1 MSGEGFPGS
10 ISSAPG
16 FKGDS
21 ASSGKVFPQK
31 SSLPVHRGFMPPQ
44 PEGTRQSIYIMAI
57 RNMMDQGFR
66 NYLSVE
72 KEQQP
77 AGGQFPGDRKTPKF
91 SQDTPQSPHA
101 GNLRG
106 KTQSDFLASTP
117 QYMVPNYGR
126 AAAKTGSGHAENTG
140 DFQPGEKP
148 AQTTAKSFSPPR
160 TGELPRS
167 TTSSSPGVTGRFA
180 SEDAEKALLEH
191 YRSTFSKDAYRS
203 RLPSEM
209 QQYQSPIPGKE
220 KPPERASRQSD
231 HHQPSVR
238 QETASGTS
246 SLQQKSG
253 YQADNRMPAYGAGS
267 FPPTPEKGGAM
278 SPEKPP
284 DSKPSGLTSG
294 KEGFSPQSTSHETS
308 GQGIVG
314 RSSTPET
321 PRFQMKLSEKM
332 SLDKESFLSHRSHG
346 ESSKK
351 EALPASIPGG
361 ETPHPAA
368 KESFPHKGETPGVRQ
383 SVHQEVTRH
392 TREGEKGHAGE
403 KQPLQGGTRGS
414 EAKSGIFKPSPGT
427 SLPKPSSAHSPLP
440 LKTESAPDKEAASL
454 QQELEKGREK
464 GPLQHPESEPPSK
477 GKEELTKPWE
487 SALKLLRKQPP
498 PSSPENKAAGSAF
511 FEPQDPQLS
520 QPPRE
525 RTMLPSFMKPREEAP
540 PELIQH
546 PEPAAVMLKQKE
558 NPLQKLRDEVKQ
570 KLESPRADLAREK
583 PLADMA
589 FKTEGIQGQAYA
601 RKKEE
606 APPAEPHG
614 GSEEKG
620 AGAASSKKHEVAA
633 PLRERSFVPRK
644 KTEKGTDESSSRAH
658 IDSTMQTMRDTGEK
672 VMGGLAAAFAGES
685 GLPARPPGTGKCE
698 PEKRDSAAS
707 GQFVD
712 EVQRRERRFGGHQ
725 EEHGSSGERG
735 DQHFGSGTRQMSRA
749 SSGGQ
754 ASLPHAAT
762 PGQVQREVIKQEMTE
777 RVRKDSIMLAE
788 TSRQEPIR
796 LTTAAVQHAST
807 SIESILKKSEK
818 DIWTGEEM
826 AAKLIALLM
835 KSASSYT
842 YEHSSRV
849 IDLSVSLARE
859 MGIGDDRQLKE
870 IEDGAMFHDI
880 GEVELDLKEAP
891 PHVQARLSRYLGT
904 ADIQDFSF
912 LHDIG
917 KVKIPESILYK
928 PTRLT
933 DEEFEIIKQHPIIGE
948 EILRPIASLR
958 HALPVVRHHHEK
970 WDGSGYPD
978 GLEGEE
984 IPLGARIVAI
994 TDSFDA
1000 MVSDRPYRKGMP
1012 VEQAVEELK
1021 KGAGTQFDPHMVE
1034 AFLKIVERE

>member
-1 MSGEGFPGS
+1 
-10 ISSAPG
+10 
-16 FKGDS
+16 
-21 ASSGKVFPQK
+21 
-31 SSLPVHRGFMPPQ
+31 
-44 PEGTRQSIYIMAI
+44 MAKA
-57 RNMMDQGFR
+57 
-66 NYLSVE
+66 L
-72 KEQQP
+72 
-77 AGGQFPGDRKTPKF
+77 
-91 SQDTPQSPHA
+91 
-101 GNLRG
+101 
-106 KTQSDFLASTP
+106 
-117 QYMVPNYGR
+117 
-126 AAAKTGSGHAENTG
+126 
-140 DFQPGEKP
+140 
-148 AQTTAKSFSPPR
+148 SPPR

-191 YRSTFSKDAYRS
+191 YRSTFASSKDAYRT

-220 KPPERASRQSD
+220 KPPERASRQPD
-231 HHQPSVR
+231 HHQPSVG
-238 QETASGTS
+238 QETMSGKS
-246 SLQQKSG
+246 SLQQKGG
-253 YQADNRMPAYGAGS
+253 YQADNRMPAYGTGS
-267 FPPTPEKGGAM
+267 FPPTPEKRGAIT
-278 SPEKPP
+278 PEKLP
-284 DSKPSGLTSG
+284 DSKPSASTSG
-294 KEGFSPQSTSHETS
+294 KERLSPQSTFHEQP

-351 EALPASIPGG
+351 EALPASISGG
-361 ETPHPAA
+361 ETPHPGA
-368 KESFPHKGETPGVRQ
+368 KESVPHQSPGVRQ
-383 SVHQEVTRH
+383 AVHEEVTRH
-392 TREGEKGHAGE
+392 RREGEKGHAGE
-403 KQPLQGGTRGS
+403 KQPLQGGTRGP
-414 EAKSGIFKPSPGT
+414 EAKHGILNASPGA
-427 SLPKPSSAHSPLP
+427 SLPKPASQQPPSPM
-440 LKTESAPDKEAASL
+440 KTESDPDKEAVSL
-454 QQELEKGREK
+454 HQELEKGREK
-464 GPLQHPESEPPSK
+464 GSLRHPESELPAK

-498 PSSPENKAAGSAF
+498 PSSPENKTAGSAF
-511 FEPQDPQLS
+511 LEHQDPQLP

-525 RTMLPSFMKPREEAP
+525 RTTLPSFMKTREEPP
-540 PELIQH
+540 PELMQH

-570 KLESPRADLAREK
+570 KLESPLTDLAREK

-606 APPAEPHG
+606 SPPAEPHG
-614 GSEEKG
+614 GSGEKG
-620 AGAASSKKHEVAA
+620 ADAASSKKHEVAA

-644 KTEKGTDESSSRAH
+644 KTEKGIDESSSRAH
-658 IDSTMQTMRDTGEK
+658 IDSAMQTMRDTGEK
-672 VMGGLAAAFAGES
+672 AMGGLAAAFAGES
-685 GLPARPPGTGKCE
+685 GLPARHPGTGKFE
-698 PEKRDSAAS
+698 PKKGDSAAS

-712 EVQRRERRFGGHQ
+712 EVQRRERRFGEHQ

-735 DQHFGSGTRQMSRA
+735 DRHFGSGTRQMSRA
-749 SSGGQ
+749 PSGGQ

-859 MGIGDDRQLKE
+859 MGIGDDTQLKE

-978 GLEGEE
+978 GLEGKE

-1034 AFLKIVERE
+1034 AFLKIIEREY